1 MNRDFKNDGHVI
13 SPTDTNLSSIIT
25 INNLESH
32 DIRQQLDIPISNEN
46 KYDNNQFELNLNH
59 LKQE

>member
-1 MNRDFKNDGHVI
+1 MNRDFKNDGHAI

-32 DIRQQLDIPISNEN
+32 DIR
-46 KYDNNQFELNLNH
+46 
-59 LKQE
+59 